1 MKNQHYF
8 VTLKLTLGEFEKYT
22 TSIVTAENEEE
33 AKRVALEGECHDRPF
48 IFNEDPDVCDDGAT
62 GMIYEVC
69 ECRLIP
75 QEDLA
80 VLRKYI

>member
-8 VTLKLTLGEFEKYT
+8 VTLELTLGEFEKYT
-22 TSIVTAENEEE
+22 STIVTAENAEE
-33 AKRVALEGECHDRPF
+33 AKRVALEGECHERP
-48 IFNEDPDVCDDGAT
+48 IFNEEQDACEDGTT
-62 GMIYEVC
+62 GMRYEIIS
-69 ECRLIP
+69 CRLIP

>member
-8 VTLKLTLGEFEKYT
+8 VTLELTLGEFEKYT
-22 TSIVTAENEEE
+22 STIVTAENEEE
-33 AKRVALEGECHDRPF
+33 AKRVALEGECHERP
-48 IFNEDPDVCDDGAT
+48 IFKWQDACEDGAT
-62 GMIYEVC
+62 GMIYEVF
-69 ECRLIP
+69 ECRLIL